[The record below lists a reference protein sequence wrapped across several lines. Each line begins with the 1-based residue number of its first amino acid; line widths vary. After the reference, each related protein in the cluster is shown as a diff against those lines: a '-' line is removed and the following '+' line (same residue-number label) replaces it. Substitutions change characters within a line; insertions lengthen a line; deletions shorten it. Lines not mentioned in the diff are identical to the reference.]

1 MFERYSFFFLR
12 LSGEFGP
19 GISIKMKEISAL
31 LVSRKR
37 SSCLERYGDSLFY
50 TLQN

>member
-37 SSCLERYGDSLFY
+37 SGCLER
-50 TLQN
+50 